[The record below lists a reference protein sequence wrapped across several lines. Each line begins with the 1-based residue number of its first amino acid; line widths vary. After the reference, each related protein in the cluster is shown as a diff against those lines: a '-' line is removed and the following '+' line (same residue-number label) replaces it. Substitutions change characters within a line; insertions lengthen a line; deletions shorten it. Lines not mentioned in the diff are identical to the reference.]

1 MVEKDLAA
9 FVELETTTIY
19 SIQGSLMNNTSD
31 VQSIEQANEH
41 RVHVSRILSEIRSS
55 STDSKQLLLE
65 REMVAWKRLD
75 AMADMVI
82 LVDSH
87 GAILWANN
95 NTAKHLNKS
104 LEALIGICIWD
115 IYPIQK
121 TNHHKI
127 LFHEVTMLGRPI
139 SFVDKIEDR
148 WIEMLIHPINDD
160 NGELEEVVYQAR
172 DITAQI
178 EAEEALKRISLQLVT
193 VQEDERRR
201 IAQDLHDE
209 IGQQMTALLLELRS
223 VQNAIGTSDEM
234 IADQI
239 GGAIRNLES
248 IMKGLRQIF
257 YQLYPPS
264 LHHTTLTKVLS
275 AHCSSFTRS
284 TGIRVDFSCPDGFP
298 VLSDVYEVTLY
309 RFVQEGLANA
319 VKHGRA
325 RTVWINL
332 DVSDEEISISLEDD
346 GLGFDPGKSLPG
358 LGLRGI
364 QKRFLMLKGSFDIE
378 SAPDKGTKLFGSLL
392 LKTSET

>member
-1 MVEKDLAA
+1 
-9 FVELETTTIY
+9 
-19 SIQGSLMNNTSD
+19 
-31 VQSIEQANEH
+31 
-41 RVHVSRILSEIRSS
+41 
-55 STDSKQLLLE
+55 
-65 REMVAWKRLD
+65 
-75 AMADMVI
+75 
-82 LVDSH
+82 
-87 GAILWANN
+87 
-95 NTAKHLNKS
+95 
-104 LEALIGICIWD
+104 
-115 IYPIQK
+115 
-121 TNHHKI
+121 
-127 LFHEVTMLGRPI
+127 
-139 SFVDKIEDR
+139 
-148 WIEMLIHPINDD
+148 
-160 NGELEEVVYQAR
+160 
-172 DITAQI
+172 
-178 EAEEALKRISLQLVT
+178 
-193 VQEDERRR
+193 
-201 IAQDLHDE
+201 
-209 IGQQMTALLLELRS
+209 
-223 VQNAIGTSDEM
+223 M

-325 RTVWINL
+325 RKVWINL
-332 DVSDEEISISLEDD
+332 DVSDEEINISLEDD